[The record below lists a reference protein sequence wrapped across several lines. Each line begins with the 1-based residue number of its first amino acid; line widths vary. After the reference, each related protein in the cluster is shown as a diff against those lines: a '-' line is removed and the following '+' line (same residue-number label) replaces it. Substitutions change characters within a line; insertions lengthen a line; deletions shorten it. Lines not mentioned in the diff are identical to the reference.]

1 MKAQR
6 TVEYLPLSSLQD
18 DERNPKDH
26 DINTIDASL
35 SRFGVLDLIVQ
46 DQRTGKIVSGHGR
59 KHTLE
64 GMQARGE
71 QPPEGVRVDK
81 NGNWLVP
88 VVTGWASQN
97 DNEAA
102 AALIAMNRTTELGGW
117 VDDAL
122 LELLAELGDDELLGT
137 GYDASDLDALNAAL
151 DEHSW
156 EDYTDEDLDAALQ
169 ESDESAYPVLRIQ
182 VAPEY
187 VEAFHDNTKGADDS
201 ERFIDLL
208 EQAGAVL
215 DR

>member
-1 MKAQR
+1 MDMQR
-6 TVEYLPLSSLQD
+6 TVEYLPLDQLQD
-18 DERNPKDH
+18 DDRNPKDH

-64 GMQARGE
+64 GMQARNE
-71 QPPEGVRVDK
+71 QPPEGVRVDN

-137 GYDASDLDALNAAL
+137 GYDADDLNALNAAL

-182 VAPEY
+182 VAPQY
-187 VEAFHDNTKGADDS
+187 VEAFNDNTKGDDDS